1 MQVWLDDSLVDA
13 QEARVSVSDGG
24 LIVGTGVFETMK
36 VVDGTPFALTRHL
49 ERLARSAAALDIPVP
64 DNDILVGAMDAVI
77 SANADA
83 VGTGGR
89 LRLTL
94 TSGPAA
100 VGDPYSVTGAPTLLI
115 TVVASKPWPATATVA
130 DSPFARNEL
139 GALAGVKSTSYAEN
153 AIALRAARR
162 QGADEAILY
171 NTRGQLCEGTGS
183 NVFLVVAGEI
193 LTPPLTSGCLDGVT
207 RQLVLEWC
215 GAREAVIDDSV
226 MADATEA
233 FLTSSTRDVH
243 PIEIWGE
250 RRFPGVAGKVA
261 AAARR
266 VWQERS
272 ADLDP

>member
-13 QEARVSVSDGG
+13 QEARISVSDGG
-24 LIVGTGVFETMK
+24 LTVGTGVFETMK

-49 ERLARSAAALDIPVP
+49 ERLTRSAAALDIPVP
-64 DNDILVGAMDAVI
+64 ANDRLVGALDAVI

-83 VGTGGR
+83 IGATGR

-115 TVVASKPWPATATVA
+115 TVVASRPWADTAKVV

-153 AIALRAARR
+153 AIALRTARR

-183 NVFLVVAGEI
+183 NIFLVVAGEI
-193 LTPPLTSGCLDGVT
+193 LTPSLASGCLDGVT
-207 RQLVLEWC
+207 RQLVVEWC
-215 GAREAVIDDSV
+215 DVREVVVDDSV

-233 FLTSSTRDVH
+233 FLTSSTRDIH
-243 PIEIWGE
+243 PIEVWGE
-250 RRFPGVAGKVA
+250 RRLPGITGEVA
-261 AAARR
+261 AAAQR

-272 ADLDP
+272 TDLDP